1 MIHTDEYIS
10 IDKEANTMKSPQRIC
25 AWCNKV
31 MQEGTTPATHGMCS
45 ECLEKQI
52 ESMGIQRNVNG

>member
-1 MIHTDEYIS
+1 MIQ
-10 IDKEANTMKSPQRIC
+10 KEGHIGMNQEGDTLKALERIC

-31 MQEGTTPATHGMCS
+31 MQGGTRPATHGICP

-52 ESMGIQRNVNG
+52 